1 MADTDPVQFDQR
13 SADRIARVVKLVEAD
28 PRNAELLRAAGRS
41 SLVPEVRL
49 VRVDDATVTGGLVDA
64 VLLLSDGAGGYDDYA
79 GIKLRPLTGQT
90 IPTGQMTAL
99 RTEEGADGSVF
110 VAQAAAGGAGSGG
123 GGGTTIDVKE
133 SDGTP
138 VVAADT
144 ISFEGGD
151 INTPFV
157 VTDAGG
163 GVAVVSIA
171 EAQGSQVGIVTAQSQ
186 TWGGAKTFSQ
196 GVTVALGAQNHHL
209 SLSHGSTADKTGLLV
224 SDTGG
229 SAWFRIRVRRSDSL
243 DQRLD
248 VTFDPVELSTGPH
261 VTFAYQGTDATSSE
275 VPCLR
280 LMRPDG
286 TTYTGQTGT
295 LGDGST
301 VTGGLVTTIGG
312 GGSFAT
318 EAYADAA
325 GADALADANTYTDT
339 AISGLSS
346 VYQPLDGDL
355 TALAALAGTDTIYYR
370 SAANTWTA
378 VTIGTGLGWSGGT
391 LSATGLSDGD
401 KGDITVSAS
410 GATWTIDAGAV
421 TLAKMADLAE
431 DRVIGRSSGVGTGTP
446 QALTITNVLDMASDT
461 DWAVPYRSTV
471 SWGALNPN
479 TTATRK
485 YLSMTGTGAAGQ
497 APAWSA
503 VEAADLPHFHDFT
516 DATPVATDRFPF
528 YSGGAS
534 ANRDC
539 ALSDITAAA
548 QAAYILLQDQKAQN
562 TEGGTFTSGAWQTRT
577 LNTEVTDTGGNCSL
591 SSNQFTLS
599 AGTYEILAIAP
610 AALVNRHQ
618 IRLQNVTA
626 GTTLLTGKPS
636 ISGATDNTQTDSILV
651 GRFTVAASQAL
662 EIQHQCQTTY
672 GVSGFGLAAN
682 FTTEVYTVVVLR
694 RVA

>member
-1 MADTDPVQFDQR
+1 MAETDPVNFDKQ
-13 SADRIARVVKLVEAD
+13 SADRIARAVKRVEAD
-28 PRNAELLRAAGRS
+28 PRNADLLRAAGRS

-79 GIKLRPLTGQT
+79 TIKLRPLTGQT
-90 IPTGQMTAL
+90 IATGQHAAL

-110 VAQAAAGGAGSGG
+110 VVVDGTDGMGGG

-151 INTPFV
+151 INTPFL

-163 GVAVVSIA
+163 GVAVISIA

-186 TWGGAKTFSQ
+186 GWAGAKSFSQ
-196 GVTVALGAQNHHL
+196 GITVALGAQNHHI

-224 SDTGG
+224 ADTGG
-229 SAWFRIRVRRSDSL
+229 SAYFLIRVRRSDSL

-248 VTFDPVELSTGPH
+248 VTFDPLELSDGPH

-280 LMRPDG
+280 LKRPDG
-286 TTYTGQTGT
+286 TLYTGQTGT
-295 LGDGST
+295 LGDGSI
-301 VTGGLVTTIGG
+301 VTGGLVTTIG

-325 GADALADANTYTDT
+325 GASALADANTYTDA
-339 AISGLSS
+339 AIAGLSG
-346 VYQPLDGDL
+346 VYQPLDADL
-355 TALAALAGTDTIYYR
+355 TALAALTGTDTIYYR

-410 GATWTIDAGAV
+410 GATWTIDAGVV
-421 TLAKMADLAE
+421 TLAKMADLAA
-431 DRVIGRSSGVGTGTP
+431 DRVIGRVTSLGAP
-446 QALTITNVLDMASDT
+446 QALTITNVLDMASAT
-461 DWAVPYRSTV
+461 DWAVPYRNTV

-485 YLSMTGTGAAGQ
+485 FLSMTGTGAAGQ

-503 VEAADLPHFHDFT
+503 VEAADLPHLHDFT
-516 DATPVATDRFPF
+516 DGTPVPTDRFPF
-528 YSGGAS
+528 YSGSAS

-548 QAAYILLQDQKAQN
+548 QAPYILLQDQKAQN
-562 TEGGTFTSGAWQTRT
+562 TEGGTFTSGAWRTRD

-591 SSNQFTLS
+591 SSNQFTLA
-599 AGTYEILAIAP
+599 AGTYEIW
-610 AALVNRHQ
+610 AAVPGFNVYRHQ
-618 IRLQNVTA
+618 ARLQNVTA
-626 GTTLLTGKPS
+626 GTTLLTGS
-636 ISGATDNTQTDSILV
+636 SETAGATDTTVTRSFVV
-651 GRFTVAASQAL
+651 GRFTVAGSQAL
-662 EIQHQCQTTY
+662 EIQHQCQQTMATQ
-672 GVSGFGLAAN
+672 GFGVANN
-682 FTTEVYTVVVLR
+682 FTTEVFTTVVLR

>member
-1 MADTDPVQFDQR
+1 MAETDPVNFDKQ
-13 SADRIARVVKLVEAD
+13 SADRIARAVKRVESD
-28 PRNAELLRAAGRS
+28 PRNADLLRAAGRS

-79 GIKLRPLTGQT
+79 TIKLRPLTGQT

-123 GGGTTIDVKE
+123 GSGTTIDVKE
-133 SDGTP
+133 SDGT
-138 VVAADT
+138 
-144 ISFEGGD
+144 
-151 INTPFV
+151 
-157 VTDAGG
+157 TDAGG

-196 GVTVALGAQNHHL
+196 GITVALGAQNHHL

-248 VTFDPVELSTGPH
+248 VTFDPVELSDGPH

-286 TTYTGQTGT
+286 TTYTGRTGT

-301 VTGGLVTTIGG
+301 VTGGLVTTIG

-325 GADALADANTYTDT
+325 GADALADANTYTDA
-339 AISGLSS
+339 AIAGLSS
-346 VYQPLDGDL
+346 VYQPLDADL
-355 TALAALAGTDTIYYR
+355 TALAALTGTDTIYYR

-391 LSATGLSDGD
+391 LSASGSGLPADPNADRLLVWDDSDGAAEWWGLGTD
-401 KGDITVSAS
+401 GGLHFDGSTLHWSAS
-410 GATWTIDAGAV
+410 LFGTMTDPLQGTDSFVVFDTSATAS
-421 TLAKMADLAE
+421 LAANISAIHTY
-431 DRVIGRSSGVGTGTP
+431 VVNN
-446 QALTITNVLDMASDT
+446 LTIADIPAFNGLTN
-461 DWAVPYRSTV
+461 
-471 SWGALNPN
+471 
-479 TTATRK
+479 
-485 YLSMTGTGAAGQ
+485 
-497 APAWSA
+497 
-503 VEAADLPHFHDFT
+503 
-516 DATPVATDRFPF
+516 ATPADADRFPF
-528 YSGGAS
+528 YDDGVG
-534 ANRDC
+534 NRDC
-539 ALSDITAAA
+539 SGSELKTYILTGFVRD
-548 QAAYILLQDQKAQN
+548 YILLQDQKAQN
-562 TEGGTFTSGAWQTRT
+562 TEGGTFTSGAWRTRD

-591 SSNQFTLS
+591 SSNQFTLA
-599 AGTYEILAIAP
+599 AGTYEIW
-610 AALVNRHQ
+610 AAVPGFNVYRHQ
-618 IRLQNVTA
+618 ARLQNVTA
-626 GTTLLTGKPS
+626 GTTLLTGS
-636 ISGATDNTQTDSILV
+636 SETAGATDTTVTRSFVV
-651 GRFTVAASQAL
+651 GRFTVAGSQAL
-662 EIQHQCQTTY
+662 EIQHQCQQTMATQ
-672 GVSGFGLAAN
+672 GFGVANN
-682 FTTEVYTVVVLR
+682 FTTEVFTTVVLR

>member
-1 MADTDPVQFDQR
+1 MAETDPVNFDKQ
-13 SADRIARVVKLVEAD
+13 SADRIARAVKRVESD
-28 PRNAELLRAAGRS
+28 PRNADLLRAAGRS

-79 GIKLRPLTGQT
+79 TIKLRPLTGQT

-123 GGGTTIDVKE
+123 GSGTTIDVKE

-151 INTPFV
+151 INTPFL

-196 GVTVALGAQNHHL
+196 GITVALGAQNHHL

-248 VTFDPVELSTGPH
+248 VTFDPVELSDGPH

-286 TTYTGQTGT
+286 TTYTGRTGT

-301 VTGGLVTTIGG
+301 VTGGLVTTIG

-325 GADALADANTYTDT
+325 GADALADANTYTDA
-339 AISGLSS
+339 AIAGLSS
-346 VYQPLDGDL
+346 VYQPLDADL
-355 TALAALAGTDTIYYR
+355 TALAALTGTDTIYYR

-391 LSATGLSDGD
+391 LSASGSGLPADPNADRLLVWDDSDGAAEWWGLGTD
-401 KGDITVSAS
+401 GGLHFDGSTLHWSAS
-410 GATWTIDAGAV
+410 LFGTMTDPLQGTDSFVVFDTSATAS
-421 TLAKMADLAE
+421 LAANISAIHTY
-431 DRVIGRSSGVGTGTP
+431 VVNN
-446 QALTITNVLDMASDT
+446 LTIADIPAFNGLTN
-461 DWAVPYRSTV
+461 
-471 SWGALNPN
+471 
-479 TTATRK
+479 
-485 YLSMTGTGAAGQ
+485 
-497 APAWSA
+497 
-503 VEAADLPHFHDFT
+503 
-516 DATPVATDRFPF
+516 ATPADADRFPF
-528 YSGGAS
+528 YDDGVG
-534 ANRDC
+534 NRDC
-539 ALSDITAAA
+539 SGSELKTYILTGFVRD
-548 QAAYILLQDQKAQN
+548 YILLQDQKAQN
-562 TEGGTFTSGAWQTRT
+562 TEGGTFTSGAWRTRD

-591 SSNQFTLS
+591 SSNQFTLA
-599 AGTYEILAIAP
+599 AGTYEIW
-610 AALVNRHQ
+610 AAVPGFNVYRHQ
-618 IRLQNVTA
+618 ARLQNVTA
-626 GTTLLTGKPS
+626 GTTLLTGS
-636 ISGATDNTQTDSILV
+636 SETAGATDTTVTRSFVV
-651 GRFTVAASQAL
+651 GRFTVAGSQAL
-662 EIQHQCQTTY
+662 EIQHQCQQTMATQ
-672 GVSGFGLAAN
+672 GFGVANN
-682 FTTEVYTVVVLR
+682 FTTEVFTTVVLR